1 MNVQLWVDQI
11 CVVGVDAMIN
21 IDGQIRNLL
30 KASSS
35 LINKAFSS
43 ESVTDADKEIIT
55 DHLLLLS
62 EQLGFWALRKNK
74 QRFYYDLKDHIRWM
88 LKKYP

>member
-1 MNVQLWVDQI
+1 MQLWVDQI

-62 EQLGFWALRKNK
+62 EQRGFWASRKNK